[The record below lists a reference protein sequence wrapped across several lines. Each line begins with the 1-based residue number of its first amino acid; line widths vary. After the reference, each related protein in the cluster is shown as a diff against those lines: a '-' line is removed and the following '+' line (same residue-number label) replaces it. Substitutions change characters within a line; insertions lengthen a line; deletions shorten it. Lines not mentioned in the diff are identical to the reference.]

1 MHVQLPK
8 PSIPEWSTLIGIVTA
23 IVGNV
28 LISIALNIQRYA
40 HIRLNKQR
48 TATKNGATYGTI
60 QQEAIAEERAQ
71 LNRSSST
78 ASDRNKGKTA
88 PVVRP
93 LGHRTLSLATI
104 KHSETQCTEEGK
116 QNYLMSPYWWAG
128 ILLMTIGEAG
138 NFIAYGFAPA
148 SIVSPLGVV
157 ALVSNCVIAP
167 FMLNEQFRRQD
178 MVGVLVAVAGAVCV
192 VLSAETSEVKMG
204 PSDIWEAITRW
215 EFELYLG
222 ITGAMMITLVWASR
236 RYGEK
241 SILIDLGLV
250 GLFGKFIENKP
261 QDRPANVTVTGGYTA
276 LSTKGVASL
285 LSYTLWHALTF
296 PITYLLIAILVA
308 TALLQIRYLNKAL
321 QRFDSTQVIPT
332 QFVLFTIS
340 VIVGSAILYRDF
352 ETATLGRV
360 GKFTGGC
367 AMTFAGVYLI
377 TSSRGP
383 PPPKNDGN
391 ASDEEA
397 EIGLI
402 DEEGP
407 G

>member
-1 MHVQLPK
+1 
-8 PSIPEWSTLIGIVTA
+8 
-23 IVGNV
+23 
-28 LISIALNIQRYA
+28 
-40 HIRLNKQR
+40 
-48 TATKNGATYGTI
+48 
-60 QQEAIAEERAQ
+60 
-71 LNRSSST
+71 
-78 ASDRNKGKTA
+78 
-88 PVVRP
+88 
-93 LGHRTLSLATI
+93 
-104 KHSETQCTEEGK
+104 
-116 QNYLMSPYWWAG
+116 
-128 ILLMTIGEAG
+128 MTVGEAG

-167 FMLNEQFRRQD
+167 FMLNERFRRQD
-178 MVGVLVAVAGAVCV
+178 LVGVLVAVAGAVCV

-236 RYGEK
+236 RYGGK

-250 GLFGKFIENKP
+250 GLFGKFVEVRP
-261 QDRPANVTVTGGYTA
+261 QDQPANVTVTGGYTA

-296 PITYLLIAILVA
+296 PITYLLIAILVG
-308 TALLQIRYLNKAL
+308 TALLQIRYLNEAL

-352 ETATLGRV
+352 ETATFARV

-367 AMTFAGVYLI
+367 ALTFAGVYLI
-377 TSSRGP
+377 TSSRGQNA
-383 PPPKNDGN
+383 PKDDGN
-391 ASDEEA
+391 ASDDEA

-402 DEEGP
+402 DEEGSD
-407 G
+407 

>member
-1 MHVQLPK
+1 MRKQPPDSNL
-8 PSIPEWSTLIGIVTA
+8 PEWSTLIGIVAA
-23 IVGNV
+23 IFGNV

-48 TATKNGATYGTI
+48 SATNKGVIYGTI
-60 QQEAIAEERAQ
+60 QQDAIAEERAQ
-71 LNRSSST
+71 LNLNSP
-78 ASDRNKGKTA
+78 AAFDRNNNGQTT
-88 PVVRP
+88 PLMRP
-93 LGHRTLSLATI
+93 LGHRTLSLSTL
-104 KHSETQCTEEGK
+104 KHSETQCSDNERK
-116 QNYLMSPYWWAG
+116 NYLMSPYWWAG

-157 ALVSNCVIAP
+157 ALISNCVIAP
-167 FMLNEQFRRQD
+167 FMLKEQFRRRD
-178 MVGVLVAVAGAVCV
+178 LVGVLVAVAGAVCV
-192 VLSAETSEVKMG
+192 VLSAETSENKMG
-204 PSDIWEAITRW
+204 PNDIWEAITRW

-222 ITGAMMITLVWASR
+222 ITGTVMIILVWASQ

-250 GLFGKFIENKP
+250 ALFGKFREGALNFT
-261 QDRPANVTVTGGYTA
+261 ANFLFTGGYTA

-285 LSYTLWHALTF
+285 LSYTLWHTLTF
-296 PITYLLIAILVA
+296 PVTYLLAAVLIA

-352 ETATLGRV
+352 ETATIGRV
-360 GKFTGGC
+360 GKFIGGC
-367 AMTFAGVYLI
+367 ALTFAGVYTI
-377 TSSRGP
+377 TSGRVQP
-383 PPPKNDGN
+383 PTNNDG
-391 ASDEEA
+391 SLFEEEA
-397 EIGLI
+397 EIDLI
-402 DEEGP
+402 DEDQR
-407 G
+407 